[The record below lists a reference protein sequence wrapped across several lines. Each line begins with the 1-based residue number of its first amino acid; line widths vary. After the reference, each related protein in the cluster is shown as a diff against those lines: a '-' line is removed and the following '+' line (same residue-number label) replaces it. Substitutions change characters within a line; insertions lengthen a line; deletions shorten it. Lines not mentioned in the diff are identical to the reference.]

1 MRKNLMVQG
10 TTSHSGKT
18 LLVMAFCKLF
28 ADEGY
33 RVAPFK
39 AQNMSLNSF
48 VTKDGAEI
56 SRAQALQAFAA
67 RIEATVDMNP
77 ILLKPKD
84 SKTCQ
89 VIVHGKPRIDLSYKD
104 YMMKFAPAEGLKAVK
119 ESYDRLSLIYD
130 IIVIEGAGSPAE
142 VNLQHDIANMS
153 IAEMTNAPVLLTADI
168 DRGGVFASLVGTI
181 SLLNAR
187 QRELVKGLII
197 NKLRG
202 DPDILQPGIDIVE
215 RRTKKHVL
223 GIIPY
228 IQNLTLPQEDS
239 LFLENY
245 RPAPRGKFDIAVI
258 RLPSISNFT
267 DLDPLSAIEDVRLR
281 YVSSAKEL
289 GVPDAVVV
297 PGTKNTIKDLKWL
310 LANGL
315 AKEIIEIAKMKV
327 PIIGICGGYQI
338 LGKTIKDDRGIEDGS
353 TDTLQGLGLLDVHTN
368 FEEYSKTTRNVAV
381 KAIGGGPI
389 LEKTNNLT
397 LSGYEIHMGQTILGP
412 LAKPALKVV
421 EAEDTDGA
429 IDSSG
434 LVIGTYLHGFFEN
447 PSLCK
452 ALLGYV
458 AVRKGIKEPKQ
469 LLRSPHEDWSSSI
482 DLIVNVVRRSLDI
495 DEIHRI
501 VGLNQQSNHDK
512 DPKSG

>member
-1 MRKNLMVQG
+1 
-10 TTSHSGKT
+10 
-18 LLVMAFCKLF
+18 
-28 ADEGY
+28 
-33 RVAPFK
+33 
-39 AQNMSLNSF
+39 
-48 VTKDGAEI
+48 
-56 SRAQALQAFAA
+56 
-67 RIEATVDMNP
+67 
-77 ILLKPKD
+77 
-84 SKTCQ
+84 
-89 VIVHGKPRIDLSYKD
+89 
-104 YMMKFAPAEGLKAVK
+104 
-119 ESYDRLSLIYD
+119 
-130 IIVIEGAGSPAE
+130 
-142 VNLQHDIANMS
+142 
-153 IAEMTNAPVLLTADI
+153 
-168 DRGGVFASLVGTI
+168 
-181 SLLNAR
+181 
-187 QRELVKGLII
+187 
-197 NKLRG
+197 
-202 DPDILQPGIDIVE
+202 
-215 RRTKKHVL
+215 
-223 GIIPY
+223 
-228 IQNLTLPQEDS
+228 
-239 LFLENY
+239 
-245 RPAPRGKFDIAVI
+245 
-258 RLPSISNFT
+258 
-267 DLDPLSAIEDVRLR
+267 LDPLSAIEDVRLR

-315 AKEIIEIAKMKV
+315 AKEIMEIAKMKV

-338 LGKTIKDDRGIEDGS
+338 LGKTIQDDRGIEDGS

-389 LEKTNNLT
+389 LEKTNNVT
-397 LSGYEIHMGQTILGP
+397 LSGYEIHMGKTILGP

-434 LVIGTYLHGFFEN
+434 LIIGTYLHGFFEN

-458 AVRKGIKEPKQ
+458 AIRKGIKESRQ

-495 DEIHRI
+495 DEVHRI